1 MISQIGYL
9 DIMVPPKIVEEETSS
24 DVVVDERSKLG
35 LYCKA
40 KGIKE

>member
-9 DIMVPPKIVEEETSS
+9 DVLVPPKIVEEETSS
-24 DVVVDERSKLG
+24 DIIVDERSKAS

-40 KGIKE
+40 AGMV